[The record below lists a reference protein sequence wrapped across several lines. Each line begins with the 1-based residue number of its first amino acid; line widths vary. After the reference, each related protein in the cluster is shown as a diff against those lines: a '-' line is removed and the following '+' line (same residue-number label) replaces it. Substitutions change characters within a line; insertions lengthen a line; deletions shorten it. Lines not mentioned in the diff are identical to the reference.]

1 MQEKRRIKK
10 SMKGSIA
17 GQLEIQ
23 SMALL
28 AVVFLLVFAYIPM
41 YGIQIAFREYNILK
55 GLDNA
60 AFTGLKYFREF
71 ILDIN
76 LPKVLRNTLCINL
89 LSLLLG
95 FPVPLILAILLTELR
110 GEKFKRTAQTIS
122 YLPHFL
128 SWVIFGGL
136 ALEILAPGGI
146 INALLLKTGI
156 IDKPV
161 NFMGAEEYFYIII
174 NILAI
179 IKSAGYSAILYIAA
193 IAGINQELYES
204 AYMDGCK
211 RFGRIWHITVPMIM
225 GTIVIVLIFQVSAIL
240 NIGIEQTLILQNG
253 MNISV
258 SETLDTYV
266 YKTGIGRSRF
276 SYAAAVGL
284 LKSIIS
290 VMLLIGANS
299 FSKKITGKGLF

>member
-1 MQEKRRIKK
+1 
-10 SMKGSIA
+10 MKGSIA